1 MTQVYCSLACNSKRL
16 KVTYM
21 LSIAGWLYK
30 LWYTPKM
37 EYYAATKKNKEVLY
51 VLKGT
56 DRSLILTEKKSYFD
70 QKHKYLNY

>member
-1 MTQVYCSLACNSKRL
+1 
-16 KVTYM
+16 M

-56 DRSLILTEKKSYFD
+56 DLQDTLLGEKSKIQSSVSCM
-70 QKHKYLNY
+70 L